1 MKTLIYTIACLSI
14 ILSCTYNKATLISPS
29 NTNPTET
36 PLNTDPTGAAPETTP
51 PSQLACA
58 TTASTSTAICFD
70 SQVLPIIYS
79 NCAESGCHDS
89 KTRAEGYDLST
100 YNGIMKGVSAGSASK
115 SKIYSEMAS
124 GKMPESPRKM
134 ASSQIAII
142 KQWIDEG
149 AKNTTCGA
157 SVADAVNPTFAK
169 TIKPI
174 IDTYCVGCHQTKAAQ
189 GSVLLDSYAFV
200 KNYVDN
206 QKLWHV
212 VNYHVGYVGMPQ
224 NKKLGVCQI
233 DAIKKWIDSGA
244 TNN

>member
-1 MKTLIYTIACLSI
+1 MKTLIYTITCLGI
-14 ILSCTYNKATLISPS
+14 ILSCTYNKASLVSPS
-29 NTNPTET
+29 NPNET
-36 PLNTDPTGAAPETTP
+36 PLNTDPTGAAPETLP
-51 PSQLACA
+51 LSQLSCA
-58 TTASTSTAICFD
+58 TTASTSSAICFD

-100 YNGIMKGVSAGSASK
+100 YNGIMKGVSAGSSSK
-115 SKIYSEMAS
+115 SKIYTEMSS

-157 SVADAVNPTFAK
+157 RIIDAAMPTFTK
-169 TIKPI
+169 SIKPI
-174 IDTYCVGCHQTKAAQ
+174 IDTYCVGCHQTKAAKA
-189 GSVLLDSYAFV
+189 SVVLDSYAV
-200 KNYVDN
+200 IKNYVEN

-212 VNYHVGYVGMPQ
+212 INYHVGYVGMPQ
-224 NKKLGVCQI
+224 NQKLGVCQI
-233 DAIKKWIDSGA
+233 EAIKKWIDSGA
-244 TNN
+244 VKN

>member
-1 MKTLIYTIACLSI
+1 MKTLIYTIACLFI
-14 ILSCTYNKATLISPS
+14 ILSCTYNNASLVSPS
-29 NTNPTET
+29 NPTET
-36 PLNTDPTGAAPETTP
+36 PLNTDPTGAAPEKLP
-51 PSQLACA
+51 PAQLACA
-58 TTASTSTAICFD
+58 TTASTNSAICFD

-100 YNGIMKGVSAGSASK
+100 YNGIMKGVTAGSSSK
-115 SKIYSEMAS
+115 SKIYSEMSS

-134 ASSQIAII
+134 ANSQIAII

-157 SVADAVNPTFAK
+157 RVTDSANPTYAK
-169 TIKPI
+169 SIKPI

-189 GSVLLDSYAFV
+189 GSVILDNYTFI
-200 KNYVDN
+200 KNYVAN

-224 NKKLGVCQI
+224 NQKLGNCQI
-233 DAIKKWIDSGA
+233 EAIKKWIIAGA
-244 TNN
+244 INN

>member
-1 MKTLIYTIACLSI
+1 MKIPIYIITCLII
-14 ILSCTYNKATLISPS
+14 ILSCTYNKASLVSPS
-29 NTNPTET
+29 NLTEA
-36 PLNTDPTGAAPETTP
+36 PLNTDPTGAAPETLP

-58 TTASTSTAICFD
+58 TTATTISTICFD

-100 YNGIMKGVSAGSASK
+100 YNGIMKGVSAGSSSK
-115 SKIYSEMAS
+115 SKIYTEMSS

-134 ASSQIAII
+134 AISQIAII

-149 AKNTTCGA
+149 AKNITCGA
-157 SVADAVNPTFAK
+157 IVIDSANPTFSK
-169 TIKPI
+169 SIKPI

-189 GSVLLDSYAFV
+189 GSVILDNYTFI

-212 VNYHVGYVGMPQ
+212 VNYHLGYVGMPLNQ
-224 NKKLGVCQI
+224 KLGNCQI
-233 DAIKKWIDSGA
+233 EAIKKWIIAGA
-244 TNN
+244 VNN

>member
-1 MKTLIYTIACLSI
+1 MKILIYTIACLII
-14 ILSCTYNKATLISPS
+14 ILSCTYNKASIVSPS
-29 NTNPTET
+29 NPTET
-36 PLNTDPTGAAPETTP
+36 PLNTDPTGAAPETLP

-58 TTASTSTAICFD
+58 KNANTSSAICFD

-100 YNGIMKGVSAGSASK
+100 YNGIMKGVSAGSSSK
-115 SKIYSEMAS
+115 SKIYTEMSS

-134 ASSQIAII
+134 AISQIAII

-149 AKNTTCGA
+149 AKNITCGTI
-157 SVADAVNPTFAK
+157 VIDAATPTFAK
-169 TIKPI
+169 SIKPI
-174 IDTYCVGCHQTKAAQ
+174 IDTYCVGCHQTKSAK
-189 GSVLLDSYAFV
+189 GSVILDSYAFI

-224 NKKLGVCQI
+224 NQKLSACQI
-233 DAIKKWIDSGA
+233 EAIKKWIIAGA
-244 TNN
+244 VNN